1 MKYVTKKK
9 GIYLFLTFLT
19 IVETAQ
25 YLLSLDKN
33 PQKSYKNIGY
43 KYSFLPYCA
52 L

>member
-25 YLLSLDKN
+25 YLLSLNKN
-33 PQKSYKNIGY
+33 PQKSYK
-43 KYSFLPYCA
+43 KYWI
-52 L
+52 